1 MRARV
6 RLAIA
11 FAVVALA
18 GPALLLARGARPLP
32 RAERFGPA
40 ANHSAGCALEAALDA
55 AGRLSLRATG
65 RECLRHAAVAGGA
78 FAVVTAWDFAGGPP
92 CAECLLNVVAYC
104 RRHGAALWVSD
115 SGAPAVRAA
124 LGGRSGYHVKQLAAT
139 MALADHEFVA
149 WLDADA
155 FVAAP
160 EVAVPDFF
168 RDRRTEVV
176 VQDDAWIN
184 SGVILLRAGVWSDF
198 VLRHAWAAAP
208 RFAAHPA
215 DQVAFQHALHTSLE
229 AASGGAYAYRGA
241 CAVFPWLAGNACWRF
256 VHLTHDLHRE
266 PCRFRGATA
275 VEHLC
280 VGAGPGAPLLAVPFL
295 RLVAPHAALRLQCTD
310 PNEPYVHG
318 LCARGR
324 AFVVH
329 PGSAHLA
336 ADLCVLQARWPHLL
350 PALAPPHA
358 TCRE

>member
-1 MRARV
+1 MRKRAW
-6 RLAIA
+6 LAIA
-11 FAVVALA
+11 LA
-18 GPALLLARGARPLP
+18 AAALLAPGLQIIRGARGLP
-32 RAERFGPA
+32 RPVSFAPGG
-40 ANHSAGCALEAALDA
+40 NHSTGCALEVALGDD
-55 AGRLSLRATG
+55 RRFSLRATG
-65 RECLRHAAVAGGA
+65 RECLRHAAVTGGA
-78 FAVVTAWDFAGGPP
+78 FAVVTAWDFAAGPR

-104 RRHGAALWVSD
+104 RRQGAALWVSD
-115 SGAPAVRAA
+115 SGSAAVRAA
-124 LGGRSGYHVKQLAAT
+124 LAGRAGYHVKQLAAA

-160 EVAVPDFF
+160 EVPVTDFF
-168 RDRRTEVV
+168 SDWRTEIV

-184 SGVILLRAGVWSDF
+184 SGVILLRAGDWSDF

-208 RFAAHPA
+208 RFGAHPA
-215 DQVAFQHALHTSLE
+215 DQIAFQHALHTSLE
-229 AASGGAYAYRGA
+229 AASDGAYAYRGA

-256 VHLTHDLHRE
+256 VHLTHDIHRE

-280 VGAGPGAPLLAVPFL
+280 VGAAPGAPLRPAPFL
-295 RLVAPHAALRLQCTD
+295 RLVAPGAPLRLQCTD
-310 PNEPYVHG
+310 PNDPYVHG
-318 LCARGR
+318 LCAGVR

-329 PGSAHLA
+329 PGSNHLA
-336 ADLCVLQARWPHLL
+336 TDLCVLQARWPHLL